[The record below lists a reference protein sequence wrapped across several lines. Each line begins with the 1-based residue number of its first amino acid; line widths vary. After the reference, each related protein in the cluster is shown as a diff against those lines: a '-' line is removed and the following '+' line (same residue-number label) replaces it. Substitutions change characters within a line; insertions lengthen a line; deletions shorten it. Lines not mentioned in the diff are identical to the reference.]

1 MAAPNTPPVL
11 GKAWFDSTDLTVF
24 LSKSQGLGQIGPVAA
39 GVQIKSA
46 MDVLSQ
52 SATWDFTFQSLV
64 MSQWDVPPI
73 SAQCQERK
81 ENTVSCFELLNFHV
95 ALP

>member
-52 SATWDFTFQSLV
+52 SATWDFTFQNLV
-64 MSQWDVPPI
+64 MSQWDVRPYKCTVPGKK
-73 SAQCQERK
+73 RK
-81 ENTVSCFELLNFHV
+81 YSFLF
-95 ALP
+95 